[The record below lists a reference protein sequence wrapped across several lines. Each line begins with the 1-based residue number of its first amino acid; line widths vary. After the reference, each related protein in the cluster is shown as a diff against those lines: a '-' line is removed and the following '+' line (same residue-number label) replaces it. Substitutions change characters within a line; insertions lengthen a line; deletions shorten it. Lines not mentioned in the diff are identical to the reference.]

1 MSTTN
6 NQHISEELNEGIK
19 MLGDT
24 WILCIVGT
32 LSKGDL
38 RFNELQRV
46 ITGINPATLTN
57 RLKRLEKEKMI
68 ERKEETIDKLSV
80 IYSLSEKGKGILPTL
95 KEIQLF
101 ADKFLKAKK

>member
-1 MSTTN
+1 MSTGN
-6 NQHISEELNEGIK
+6 NQHLSKELNEGIK

-38 RFNELQRV
+38 RFNELQRA
-46 ITGINPATLTN
+46 ITGINPVTLAN
-57 RLKRLEKEKMI
+57 RLKKLEKEKMVA
-68 ERKEETIDKLSV
+68 RKEETVDKLSV
-80 IYSLSEKGKGILPTL
+80 IYSLTDKGEAILPTL

-101 ADKFLKAKK
+101 ADKFL